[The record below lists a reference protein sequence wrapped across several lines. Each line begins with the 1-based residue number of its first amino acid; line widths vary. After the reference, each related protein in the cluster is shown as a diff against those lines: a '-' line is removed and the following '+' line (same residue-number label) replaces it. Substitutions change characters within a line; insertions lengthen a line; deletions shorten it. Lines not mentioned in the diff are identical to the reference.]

1 MGIADD
7 LMRMQRELAA
17 LRLPY
22 ESAWQ
27 DVAELIDPFGSY
39 RYDYVRGLTGSTTVQ
54 PGMLSEIMPV
64 KRSREIYDSTAM
76 WANDRLSAAMI
87 SMIYP
92 RAQKFHGLQKDDPL
106 GPEATDL
113 EEEFFDNVV
122 TYLFANKSDYRSNF
136 WLSIGK
142 AVKATVTYGTGIVFS
157 EENTGRKGVDPIK
170 VPVFYRQVP
179 VANCYLGID
188 PYDEINKNL
197 RFHEMPARAA
207 VEYFEG
213 KGLNVSDKV
222 KEAANDPAKQDRLF
236 LFMHAV
242 MPTGDLTDKQ
252 DRRPFTTYWI
262 EPETKHLLGEG
273 GYWEF
278 PYHVMWWDQA
288 DNSPYGYSP
297 IMSVLSDV
305 KMLQVMQKNMLQA
318 GQQAVKP
325 PMATMPGIYSQRL
338 NLNPGANNPGYID
351 EQGRMKAQPLLQ
363 GIQGFT
369 LGERLLEMK
378 QTQVT
383 RSFYTEIFQ
392 TLLEKPSQTATE
404 VLIRENEKSAMLGP
418 VGEKIRT
425 GGAKLVD
432 RDLAILRRKGAFEQ
446 GSRIAAPDTI
456 AGSNIGVKW
465 KDPLS
470 RLQRISELQ
479 GVESVLN
486 VTGVIAQYDPSVLE
500 RIDTDE
506 TIEIT
511 REIRGAP
518 RKMFRTDEEVAEI
531 RQQRVQQQE
540 QQAMMQMLQGGAE
553 AAGKAIPA
561 AKALQ
566 DVSRGG

>member
-27 DVAELIDPFGSY
+27 EVSELIDPFASH
-39 RYDYVRGLTGSTTVQ
+39 RYDYTRGLQAASLQTS
-54 PGMLSEIMPV
+54 MLAEIMPV
-64 KRSREIYDSTAM
+64 KRSREIYDNTAM

-92 RAQKFHGLQKDDPL
+92 RAQKWHGLGKDDPL
-106 GPEATDL
+106 GPEPTDL
-113 EEEFFDNVV
+113 EEEFFDSV
-122 TYLFANKSDYRSNF
+122 TDYLFSNKNDYRSNF

-142 AVKATVTYGTGIVFS
+142 AVKATVTYGTGIMFS
-157 EENTGRKGVDPIK
+157 EENTGRKNVDPIK

-179 VANCYLGID
+179 VANCFLGID

-197 RFHEMPARAA
+197 RFHEMPARSA
-207 VEYFEG
+207 VEYFSA
-213 KGLNVSDKV
+213 KGMEVSDKV
-222 KEAANDPAKQDRLF
+222 REAANDPTKQDRPF
-236 LFMHAV
+236 LFMHCV
-242 MPTGDLTDKQ
+242 LPLSDISDKT
-252 DRRPFTTYWI
+252 DRRAFVSYWI
-262 EPETKHLLGEG
+262 EPETKHLVGEG

-278 PYHVMWWDQA
+278 PYSVMWWDQT

-325 PMATMPGIYSQRL
+325 PMATMPGIYKERL
-338 NLNPGANNPGYID
+338 NLNPGAVNAGYLD
-351 EQGRMKAQPLLQ
+351 ENGSLKAQPVMPA
-363 GIQGFT
+363 GRAFPFA
-369 LGERLLEMK
+369 ERLLEMK

-392 TLLEKPSQTATE
+392 TLVEKPGVTATE
-404 VLIRENEKSAMLGP
+404 VLVRENEKSAMLGP

-432 RDLAILRRKGAFEQ
+432 RDLSILARRGAFEP
-446 GSRIAAPDTI
+446 GSRIAAPESL
-456 AGSNIGVKW
+456 AGDNIGVKW

-479 GVESVLN
+479 GIESVLN
-486 VTGVIAQYDPSVLE
+486 VSGVIGQYDASVLQ
-500 RIDTDE
+500 RIDGDE
-506 TIEIT
+506 TIEMV

-518 RKMFRTDEEVAEI
+518 RKMFRTDEETAQL
-531 RQQRVQQQE
+531 RQQTAERKEQE
-540 QQAMMQMLQGGAE
+540 AMLSMMQGGAE
-553 AAGKAIPA
+553 AASKAVPA
-561 AKALQ
+561 MKALE
-566 DVSRGG
+566 DAAGGR